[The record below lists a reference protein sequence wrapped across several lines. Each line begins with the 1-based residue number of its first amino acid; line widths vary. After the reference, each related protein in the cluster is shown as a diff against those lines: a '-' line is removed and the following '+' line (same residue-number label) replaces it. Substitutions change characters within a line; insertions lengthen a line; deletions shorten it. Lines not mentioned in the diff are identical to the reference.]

1 MQFEFTNIKSH
12 NCLWG
17 NCMILQLAHIC
28 LKVSD
33 LENTIDFYHRKLGLP
48 IKFKFE
54 KEGRLYG
61 VYFQLG
67 NSTFIEAFREKNPD
81 VKFVNTGITHFC
93 MQTGNIDAF
102 IADMKA
108 KGVPCTDK
116 KLGCDQ
122 SWQTWL
128 KDPDGNNFEIHEYT
142 PQSAQYN
149 GGVVQATF

>member
-1 MQFEFTNIKSH
+1 
-12 NCLWG
+12 
-17 NCMILQLAHIC
+17 MILQLAHIC
-28 LKVSD
+28 LKVSN

-54 KEGRLYG
+54 KEGKLYG

-67 NSTFIEAFREKNPD
+67 NSTFIEAFKEKNPD

-102 IADMKA
+102 MADMKA

-116 KLGCDQ
+116 KLGCDR